1 MENMV
6 MDNEFW
12 QNRNVFI
19 TGHTGFKGGWLS
31 LWLYS
36 LGANLS
42 GYSLNPHTHPSFFKA
57 CCLGKLFDSDSRSD
71 IQNYQALALDLNQ
84 SNAEIVFHLAAQ
96 PLVRESYYSPVDTFG
111 ANLMGTVNL
120 LEAVRKSNTV
130 KVVVIITT
138 DKCYENKELGKPFS
152 ENDPMG
158 GEDPYSASKAC
169 AELATTA
176 YRKSFLAKSAIQVA
190 TARAGNVIG
199 GGDWSADRLIPDF
212 LRSIEENQKL
222 IIRSPKAIRP
232 WQHVLEPISGYIKLV
247 EKLYHDGSLHAS
259 AWNFGPEENDAREVS
274 WLADRMCQKF
284 ETGSWRAETD
294 MNSPK
299 ESGVLRL
306 DSSKSKKLLGWR
318 PQWNLD
324 TALDNTMEWHSSY
337 NCGYNMREFSL
348 NQIQTY
354 STSL

>member
-1 MENMV
+1 

-36 LGANLS
+36 LGAKLS
-42 GYSLNPHTHPSFFKA
+42 GCSLNPCTQPSFFET
-57 CCLGKLFDSDSRSD
+57 CCLGKLFDSDSRCD

-96 PLVRESYYSPVDTFG
+96 PLVRESYYLPVDTFG

-138 DKCYENKELGKPFS
+138 DKCYENKESGKPFS

-158 GEDPYSASKAC
+158 GDDPYSASKAC
-169 AELATTA
+169 AELATTS
-176 YRKSFLAKSAIQVA
+176 YRQSFLAKSAIQVA

-212 LRSIEENQKL
+212 LRSIEGNQQL

-232 WQHVLEPISGYIKLV
+232 WQHVLEPISGYITLA
-247 EKLYHDGSLHAS
+247 EKLYHEGSLYAS
-259 AWNFGPEENDAREVS
+259 AWNFGPDKNDAQEVS

-284 ETGSWRAETD
+284 KTGSWRAETD
-294 MNSPK
+294 MNSQK
-299 ESGVLRL
+299 EAGILRL
-306 DSSKSKKLLGWR
+306 DSSKSKKFLGWH
-318 PQWNLD
+318 PKWNLD

-337 NCGYNMREFSL
+337 NSGYNMREFSL
-348 NQIQTY
+348 NQIQSY
-354 STSL
+354 STS

>member
-1 MENMV
+1 

-12 QNRNVFI
+12 QNKNVFI

-36 LGANLS
+36 LGAKLS
-42 GYSLNPHTHPSFFKA
+42 GYSLNPCTQPSFFET

-71 IQNYQALALDLNQ
+71 IRDYNSLELVLNR

-96 PLVRESYYSPVDTFG
+96 PLVRESYHSPVDTFS

-152 ENDPMG
+152 EYDPMG

-169 AELATTA
+169 AEVATTA
-176 YRKSFLAKSAIQVA
+176 YRQSFLAKSAIQVA

-199 GGDWSADRLIPDF
+199 GGDWSTDRLIPDF
-212 LRSIEENQKL
+212 LRSIEANQQL
-222 IIRSPKAIRP
+222 IIRSPNAIRP
-232 WQHVLEPISGYIKLV
+232 WQHVLEPISGYITLAKKLFN
-247 EKLYHDGSLHAS
+247 LGSEYSS
-259 AWNFGPEENDAREVS
+259 AWNFGPEDNDAREVS
-274 WLADRMCQKF
+274 WIADRMCQKF
-284 ETGSWRAETD
+284 DAITWRTETD
-294 MNSPK
+294 IDSPK
-299 ESGVLRL
+299 EAGLLRL

-318 PQWNLD
+318 PKWDLD
-324 TALDNTMEWHSSY
+324 TALDNTIEWYSSFKS
-337 NCGYNMREFSL
+337 GYNMRDFSL
-348 NQIQTY
+348 SQIESY
-354 STSL
+354 STIL